1 MMRAWQ
7 SAISNEKDKIMGLLD
22 AALGSLF
29 ATPGAGGTAQPP
41 IAQALESLLQQH
53 GGLGGLVTQLSQGGL
68 ASEVGSWIGNG
79 PNQSVS
85 GPQISQALGSGTI
98 GRIAQQLGINPQEA
112 GNLLAQ
118 VVPHLVDHMTP
129 GGQLPAT
136 GTAAAAPDL
145 LANAVSAIAR
155 RLLA

>member
-1 MMRAWQ
+1 
-7 SAISNEKDKIMGLLD
+7 MGLFD

-29 ATPGAGGTAQPP
+29 ATPGAASTAQPP

-68 ASEVGSWIGNG
+68 ANEVGSWIGNG
-79 PNQSVS
+79 PNQGVS
-85 GPQISQALGSGTI
+85 GPQIAQALGSGTV
-98 GRIAQQLGINPQEA
+98 GRIAQQLGVNPQEA
-112 GNLLAQ
+112 GALLAQ

-129 GGQLPAT
+129 GGQVPAN
-136 GTAAAAPDL
+136 GAAAPPSDV